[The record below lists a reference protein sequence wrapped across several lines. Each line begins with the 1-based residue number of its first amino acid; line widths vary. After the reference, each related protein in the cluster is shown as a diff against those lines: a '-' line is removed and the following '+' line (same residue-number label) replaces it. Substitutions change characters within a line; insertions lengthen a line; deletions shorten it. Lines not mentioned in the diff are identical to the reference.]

1 MFDYIEREIQAT
13 RREETRREKA
23 MDRMLAKGLE
33 NRSASWQ
40 NINYGAAKVAYC
52 SMDTIIETMNYTL
65 IGDRY
70 E

>member
-1 MFDYIEREIQAT
+1 MFDYVEEERKAEIK
-13 RREETRREKA
+13 REKA
-23 MDRMLAKGLE
+23 IDRILARGLE

-40 NINYGAAKVAYC
+40 TINYGAAEVAYC

-65 IGDRY
+65 ISERY